1 MSEPVNLM
9 DHLPALQVAVPLL
22 GAVVAAI
29 VRKGAVAWLVALAVA
44 WTMPVIAFALLQ
56 EVMTNGPISYALGGW
71 APPAGIEYRVDQ
83 ANAFIL
89 VLV

>member
-1 MSEPVNLM
+1 MSEPVHLM

-44 WTMPVIAFALLQ
+44 WSMPVIAFALLHQ
-56 EVMTNGPISYALGGW
+56 VMANGPISYAIGGW
-71 APPAGIEYRVDQ
+71 APPQGNE
-83 ANAFIL
+83 
-89 VLV
+89 